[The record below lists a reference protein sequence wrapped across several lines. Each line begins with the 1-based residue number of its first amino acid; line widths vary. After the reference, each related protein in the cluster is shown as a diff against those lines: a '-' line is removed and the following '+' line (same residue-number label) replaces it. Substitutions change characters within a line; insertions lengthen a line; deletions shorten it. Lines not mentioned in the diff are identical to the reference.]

1 VKTIALF
8 FICASACALAVE
20 PKPKPETAPEKLS
33 LVDAEAIALRYAP
46 QISEAYFKAEA
57 SKEVIRQARSGLFP
71 QITGIV
77 TAVGTGPGIEN
88 AFGGEHSTTAV
99 TRIGATGGLN
109 NPSVYNRESNGVL
122 VSQLITDFGRTA
134 NLISAARYQA
144 LSQEQKSRLA
154 RAQVVLLV
162 DESYFKALGAQALLR
177 VANQTVAARQLT
189 VDQVTELTKG
199 KLKSDLDLS
208 FAKVDLENA
217 KLLVLQ
223 AQNAVDEGFADLSA
237 ALGYREEHH
246 FTLAE
251 EPQFAF
257 PGDDIQALIAQALQ
271 YRPEVVA
278 LRAELEGAKKFTAAE
293 RAARYPVIT
302 LQGAVGRTPVGDSA
316 VEGNYEAAGINVEVP
331 IFTGGLLDARY
342 REAADKAK
350 AADKAVEDAED
361 TVVRDVRDVWLDASS
376 ALKKI
381 QVSKEL
387 QASAS
392 EALDLASSRYKL
404 GVTSIIE
411 LSQAQLAQTQAEIGY
426 ESAKYEYQIDR
437 VKLEFQT
444 GALKFRTPGTV
455 FH

>member
-1 VKTIALF
+1 M
-8 FICASACALAVE
+8 SACAFAASQKEE
-20 PKPKPETAPEKLS
+20 PVPEKLN
-33 LVDAEAIALRYAP
+33 LATAEAMALRYAP
-46 QISEAYFKAEA
+46 QISQAYFNAQA
-57 SKEVIRQARSGLFP
+57 SREVIREARSGLFP

-88 AFGGEHSTTAV
+88 AFGGEHSTAAT

-134 NLISAARYQA
+134 NLISAARYES
-144 LSQEQKSRLA
+144 LSQEQKTRLA

-162 DESYFKALGAQALLR
+162 DEAYFKALGAQALLR
-177 VANQTVAARQLT
+177 VANQTVSARQLT

-223 AQNAVDEGFADLSA
+223 AQNAVDESFADLSA
-237 ALGYREEHH
+237 ALGYREAHH
-246 FTLAE
+246 FTLGEESQFPFPAE
-251 EPQFAF
+251 NVESLI
-257 PGDDIQALIAQALQ
+257 GQALE

-278 LRAELEGAKKFTAAE
+278 LRAEAAGAKKFTAAE
-293 RAARYPVIT
+293 RAARYPTIS
-302 LQGAVGRTPVGDSA
+302 LQGAIGRTPIGDSA
-316 VEGNYEAAGINVEVP
+316 VEGNYEAAGINVELPV
-331 IFTGGLLDARY
+331 FTGGMLTARY
-342 REAADKAK
+342 DEAADKAK
-350 AADKAVEDAED
+350 AADKAVQETEDG
-361 TVVRDVRDVWLDASS
+361 VVRDVRDAWLDASTV
-376 ALKKI
+376 AKKI
-381 QVSKEL
+381 QVNRELLASADEEL
-387 QASAS
+387 Q
-392 EALDLASSRYKL
+392 LASSRYKL

-411 LSQAQLAQTQAEIGY
+411 LSQAQLARTQAEIGY

-437 VKLEFQT
+437 VKLDFQT
-444 GALKFRTPGTV
+444 GALKFRTPGTI